1 MGRNKDKTIRK
12 LTKIG
17 RDSYCVTLPI
27 DYIRRFGWR
36 EKQKLQLEV
45 DADSQKIIIRSWDF

>member
-1 MGRNKDKTIRK
+1 MGRDKDQTVRK

-27 DYIRRFGWR
+27 DIIRRFGWR
-36 EKQKLQLEV
+36 EKQKLRLRV
-45 DADSQKIIIRSWDF
+45 DTKKKYIMVRD